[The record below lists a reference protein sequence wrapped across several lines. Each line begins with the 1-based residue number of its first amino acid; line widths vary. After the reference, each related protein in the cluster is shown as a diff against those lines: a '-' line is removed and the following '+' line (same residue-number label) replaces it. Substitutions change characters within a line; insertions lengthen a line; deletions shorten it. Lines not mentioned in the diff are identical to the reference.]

1 VFCVKYNITI
11 TFFIFKLRLFREIY
25 LVAYNSLTMFDNKV
39 TEVAKKFICNK
50 CNYKCIKKSD
60 YNKHLLTAKHKM
72 FDNAVKNVAKVTKA
86 CICDCGKE
94 YKHNQS
100 YYRHKKMCSFVVSTE
115 SQSQSQS
122 MIDIISQNKELMNL
136 LIIQNQEHREETSK
150 HREET
155 SKLQNTILEM
165 APKIGNNNNT
175 TNNNQFNLQVFL
187 NEDCKEALNFSEF
200 IEKIQIS
207 FDDLENQAENGYVKG
222 ISKLF
227 IENLQKLGI
236 NKRPIHCTDKKRKT
250 LYIKE
255 NDEWDKEGSL
265 DSLKNGIQEVTR
277 RTYCELMKS
286 KAENEEEYR
295 DADSEFSCKC
305 LTIQQNLTPT
315 YPRETSIGKVI
326 EKITQNTGI
335 IEK

>member
-1 VFCVKYNITI
+1 MVTQKQAKHNDSFVCNSCHFKCYYKSEYNRHIVTTKHQMI
-11 TFFIFKLRLFREIY
+11 ID
-25 LVAYNSLTMFDNKV
+25 DNIKQV
-39 TEVAKKFICNK
+39 ENKKAHSCRCGK
-50 CNYKCIKKSD
+50 NYKYISG
-60 YNKHLLTAKHKM
+60 L
-72 FDNAVKNVAKVTKA
+72 
-86 CICDCGKE
+86 
-94 YKHNQS
+94 S
-100 YYRHKKMCSFVVSTE
+100 RHKLQCKESDILNVSPSIVEKTNMSDFV
-115 SQSQSQS
+115 
-122 MIDIISQNKELMNL
+122 MDLISQNKELMNIL
-136 LIIQNQEHREETSK
+136 VVQSQENKEMHK
-150 HREET
+150 
-155 SKLQNTILEM
+155 TILELV
-165 APKIGNNNNT
+165 PKIGNNNTTTNN

-187 NEDCKEALNFSEF
+187 NEDCKDALNFSEF

-255 NDEWDKEGSL
+255 NDAWDKEGSL
-265 DSLKNGIQEVTR
+265 DSLKKGIQEVTR

-286 KAENEEEYR
+286 KSENEEEYR

-305 LTIQQNLTPT
+305 LSIQQNLTPT

-326 EKITQNTGI
+326 ENISQKTGI